1 MTTGLL
7 GFTSIEERGGDVR
20 DYVSPSRLNCWLG
33 CGLRFKCRYIDGL
46 PSPTTP
52 ALFLGRQIHRGLESF
67 YRHRQLGITL
77 SADEVVQRMLAGW
90 AAAVDEDGMV
100 FESVETEQAM
110 HRQAADLI
118 GAYLKHA
125 PANEKPLAVE
135 VAVEAPLIDP
145 DTGEDLGLPLVGV
158 IDLVLGEPEGAVIS
172 DFKTSSKSSP
182 PDEITHEVQLSSYSW
197 LFRHAQGRDEA
208 GLEIRSL
215 IKTKTPKV
223 EFHRYPRR
231 SDAHFGRLFAIVR
244 AYLDDL
250 DAGRFV
256 IRPGWGCA
264 SCEFKEGPCRAWC
277 G

>member
-20 DYVSPSRLNCWLG
+20 QYISSSRLNCWLG
-33 CGLRFKCRYIDGL
+33 CGLRFKCRYLDGL

-52 ALFLGRQIHRGLESF
+52 ALFLGRQVHRGLESF
-67 YRHRQLGITL
+67 YRHRQLGVTL
-77 SADEVVQRMLAGW
+77 PADEVVQRMLAGW
-90 AAAVDEDGMV
+90 AAAIDEDGMI
-100 FESVETEQAM
+100 FESVEAEQAM
-110 HRQAADLI
+110 HRQAGDLI

-125 PANEKPLAVE
+125 PADETPLAVE

-145 DTGEDLGLPLVGV
+145 ESGEDLGLPLVGV
-158 IDLVLGEPEGAVIS
+158 MDLVLDEEEGAIIA
-172 DFKTSSKSSP
+172 DFKTAAKSSP
-182 PDEITHEVQLSSYSW
+182 PDEITHEIQLSSYSW
-197 LFRHAQGRDEA
+197 LFRHAHGHDEA
-208 GLEIRSL
+208 GLEIRSI

-231 SDAHFGRLFAIVR
+231 SAAHFRRLFAIIR

-264 SCEFKEGPCRAWC
+264 SCEFKDGPCRAWL